1 MIVRGLQ
8 KHKPLLFLLSFALA
22 LSACSCDESLPPRD
36 DPPNFLQPTFSPLS
50 GRVVFPEG
58 DTVAVG
64 LVGNFL
70 ISIKNTYVEVLQG
83 QEDIQV
89 DIDMWLVNQP
99 DKRGHIHGN
108 RNNVLNY
115 ELLDSASL
123 TLPPDSSVRILIG
136 GDHRTL
142 DGTRFWNYGNMR
154 LHSEPQQDY
163 FLSDSML
170 FEATAK
176 VRLFK
181 YVDSLPTLRARFM
194 LAYFIRVRFP
204 SAVVHT
210 EIENMQGTVGN
221 GNVLVQWETAQE
233 VKSYGFV
240 VQKSLFGDPQYS
252 PIGFVR
258 GNGTTYRRNYYSYV
272 DTTVS
277 RGTWWYSLQEILDFG
292 VIQWPYQITAP
303 LVVVVP

>member
-1 MIVRGLQ
+1 M
-8 KHKPLLFLLSFALA
+8 
-22 LSACSCDESLPPRD
+22 
-36 DPPNFLQPTFSPLS
+36 
-50 GRVVFPEG
+50 FPEG

-115 ELLDSASL
+115 ELLDSALL

-142 DGTRFWNYGNMR
+142 DGTRFWDYGNMT
-154 LHSEPQQDY
+154 LHREALQDY

-176 VRLFK
+176 VRLFNR
-181 YVDSLPTLRARFM
+181 VDSLPTLRARFM
-194 LAYFIRVRFP
+194 LAYFIRIRFP
-204 SAVVHT
+204 GVDT
-210 EIENMQGTVGN
+210 IQNMHATVGN
-221 GNVLVQWETAQE
+221 GNVLVQWETPRE
-233 VKSYGFV
+233 NKSYGFV
-240 VQKSLFGDPQYS
+240 VQKLLFGEPGYS

-258 GNGTTYRRNYYSYV
+258 GHGTTFRRTYYSYV
-272 DTTVS
+272 DSTVS
-277 RGTWWYSLQEILDFG
+277 SGTWWYSLQQIIDFG
-292 VIQWPYQITAP
+292 VIQWPGQVTPP
-303 LVVVVP
+303 LVVVIP